1 MRILLGANAL
11 YYPAHGGGERSN
23 RMVMEGLATRGHT
36 CFVVTRIDRFGPDGE
51 ERLAAE
57 LGERGITPAR
67 EPGGLR
73 FRLNGVEGLAAATAH
88 SFRAFFVEH
97 KNMFRPDVIVT
108 STDDP
113 AQLLLEAA
121 LHDEHAPTVFLTRAT
136 VALPFGPDAAFAS
149 QDKTAILAQADGVV
163 GVSNY
168 VASYIRKHSGIE
180 AVHVPIAPADPGP
193 HPKVGSFDNPFVTLV
208 NPCAVKGIK
217 LFLKLAKAM
226 PHIAFAGVPTWGTTP
241 EDLAALRAVP
251 NIAIV
256 SKVDRINDLLRQT
269 RVLLAPSV
277 WAEARSRIVVE
288 AMLAGV
294 PVMASNL
301 GGLPEA
307 KMGLPYI
314 LPVTPITGYRQR
326 LDEQFVPVAEV
337 PDQDITP
344 WREALTRLT
353 SDRRHWEEIAEQS
366 RAAALHYAETAT
378 VDAFADYLA
387 HLKRKQ
393 RKFVSRSIEMPREQL
408 AKLSP
413 ERRKLLELKLR
424 ARQTSEPVNRALPIG
439 GIDTSR
445 YRLFCFPHAGGGA
458 AFFRNFREPLREITE
473 LAPVQYPGHENRRAE
488 NYALSMQ
495 ELVESLLNDLG
506 PALAGEFAFF
516 GHSMGAI
523 VAFELA
529 RALRR
534 NRLPEPCLLIA
545 SGARAPQFR
554 RDYTPRP
561 DPSRE
566 ELLDEVRRLEGL
578 PDPEMADLILPSL
591 EADTVLYRRY
601 VYEEE
606 PPLPLRIA
614 AVGGEHDPNV
624 NEHHIRAWGEQATIE
639 FSCQLLPGGH
649 FYLRSNE
656 SAFLEWLRHTLQ

>member
-23 RMVMEGLATRGHT
+23 RMVMEGLAARGHT
-36 CFVVTRIDRFGPDGE
+36 CFVVTRIERFGAEGE
-51 ERLAAE
+51 ERLESE
-57 LGERGITPAR
+57 LANRGITPVR

-73 FRLNGVEGLAAATAH
+73 FHLQRVEVLAATTTH

-97 KNMFRPDVIVT
+97 KNLFRPDVIIT

-136 VALPFGPDAAFAS
+136 VALPFGPDAAFTS
-149 QDKTAILAQADGVV
+149 REKTGMLAQADGVV

-168 VASYIRKHSGIE
+168 VASYIRQHSGIE

-193 HPKVGSFDNPFVTLV
+193 HPKVGRFDNPFVTLV

-217 LFLKLAKAM
+217 LFLELAKSL
-226 PHIAFAGVPTWGTTP
+226 PEIAFAGVPTWGTTP

-251 NIAIV
+251 NITV
-256 SKVDRINDLLRQT
+256 LSKVDRINDLLERT

-307 KMGLPYI
+307 KMGVPYI
-314 LPVTPITGYRQR
+314 LPVTPISGYRQR
-326 LDEQFVPVAEV
+326 LDEQFVPVADV

-344 WREALTRLT
+344 WREALLRLT
-353 SDRRHWEEIAEQS
+353 SDRTHWEEIAEQS

-387 HLKRKQ
+387 QLKRKE
-393 RKFVSRSIEMPREQL
+393 RRFASRSIEMPREQL

-413 ERRKLLELKLR
+413 ERRRLLELKLR
-424 ARQTSEPVNRALPIG
+424 GRIATKT
-439 GIDTSR
+439 DTSHF
-445 YRLFCFPHAGGGA
+445 RLFCFPHAGGGA
-458 AFFRNFREPLREITE
+458 AFFRNFRKVVE
-473 LAPVQYPGHENRRAE
+473 LAPVQYPGHESRSSE
-488 NYALSMQ
+488 KYAASME
-495 ELVESLLNDLG
+495 ELVESLFNHLG
-506 PALAGEFAFF
+506 PALAGDFAFF

-523 VAFELA
+523 VAFELI

-534 NRLPEPCLLIA
+534 NGLPQPRLLIA

-554 RDYTPRP
+554 RDHKPGP

-578 PDPEMADLILPSL
+578 PDPAMAELILPSL
-591 EADTVLYRRY
+591 EADTALYRRY
-601 VYEEE
+601 VYQEE
-606 PPLPLRIA
+606 PPLDIPIA
-614 AVGGEHDPNV
+614 AVGGQHDPHV
-624 NEHHIRAWGEQATIE
+624 NEHHIRAWAEQTSAAFTW
-639 FSCQLLPGGH
+639 QLLPGGH
-649 FYLRSNE
+649 FFLRTNE
-656 SAFLEWLRHTLQ
+656 KRFFEWLQPILEGGL